1 MNINVENISLFELA
15 SQFPDL
21 TISVK
26 CSDLFDAFRS
36 VIHEEELKRENMSQD
51 KNEEVLL
58 TEKEVQE
65 ILFTSHSSLYRWNR
79 DKYLCF
85 IKIGNKNRYK
95 YSDVMRIKNNK

>member
-1 MNINVENISLFELA
+1 MINNENISLFELA

-36 VIHEEELKRENMSQD
+36 VIHEEELKRESLLQD

-58 TEKEVQE
+58 TVDQVIE
-65 ILFTSHSSLYRWNR
+65 ILEISRASLWRWNR
-79 DKYLCF
+79 DKYLTN
-85 IKIGNKNRYK
+85 ISIGRKIRYK
-95 YSDVMRIKNNK
+95 KSDVEKILKNK

>member
-1 MNINVENISLFELA
+1 MINNENISLFELA

-36 VIHEEELKRENMSQD
+36 VIHEEELKRENLLQD

-58 TEKEVQE
+58 TEKEVT
-65 ILFTSHSSLYRWNR
+65 I
-79 DKYLCF
+79 DG
-85 IKIGNKNRYK
+85 KIYIQPYGALIIRKDN
-95 YSDVMRIKNNK
+95 SI